1 MERVAEWPVGT
12 EVECPKCHRRG
23 LASVDRFTA
32 KGEEYWYRTVIHYER
47 VNGKRRVRRCT
58 IARATAADIARA
70 KALRGAA
77 PAAAPAAKLEVEE
90 RRVEGAKAEAPRA
103 EVLRPVAAL
112 ALPPEPKF
120 EKLAQLPPRLDNTVY
135 YLEKVLGSH
144 GAFKENPTPQNLSLL
159 KRRIEEVAERKGL
172 EGAEEALA
180 FVDYLAK
187 VLEAVQVLGA
197 TAPEAGRAVQRA
209 KGAANEALKR
219 FMGQL
224 VQRYALE
231 FAAPLEQRAK
241 ELEGRVRQLEEE
253 NARLRAELEALR
265 KVPTVRVSREDYAAA
280 WLAFRRKESLPKEVR
295 DRAYEVWDRVF
306 APGAKIVEVEG

>member
-1 MERVAEWPVGT
+1 MERVAEWPVGQ
-12 EVECPKCHRRG
+12 EVECPKCHERG

-58 IARATAADIARA
+58 IARATAADIARV

-77 PAAAPAAKLEVEE
+77 PAAAATAKLEVGTEAGE
-90 RRVEGAKAEAPRA
+90 AAKAEAPRE

-120 EKLAQLPPRLDNTVY
+120 ERLAQLPPRLDNTMH
-135 YLEKVLGSH
+135 YLVKVLGSH
-144 GAFKENPTPQNLSLL
+144 GAFKENPTPRNLSLL
-159 KRRIEEVAERKGL
+159 RERIEEVAERKGL

-180 FVDYLAK
+180 FVDYLAR
-187 VLEAVQVLGA
+187 VLEAAQVPGVPA
-197 TAPEAGRAVQRA
+197 FEAGRAVQRA

-231 FAAPLEQRAK
+231 FAAPLEAK
-241 ELEGRVRQLEEE
+241 ARELEARARRLEEE
-253 NARLRAELEALR
+253 NAKLRAELEALR
-265 KVPTVRVSREDYAAA
+265 KVPVVRVSKEDYAAA
-280 WLAFRRKESLPKEVR
+280 WLAFRRKESLPEGVR
-295 DRAYEVWDRVF
+295 RRAREVWDQVF
-306 APGAKIVEVEG
+306 APGAKIVSVEG

>member
-1 MERVAEWPVGT
+1 MERVAEWPIGQ
-12 EVECPKCHRRG
+12 EVECPKCRKRG

-47 VNGKRRVRRCT
+47 ADGKRRVRRCT
-58 IARATAADIARA
+58 IARATAADIARV

-90 RRVEGAKAEAPRA
+90 GARTEVPRAEGGA
-103 EVLRPVAAL
+103 EVLRPVERL
-112 ALPPEPKF
+112 ALPPTPKF
-120 EKLAQLPPRLDNTVY
+120 ERLAQLPPRLDNTVY

-159 KRRIEEVAERKGL
+159 KKRIEEVAERKGL

-187 VLEAVQVLGA
+187 VLEAVQVPGAVAEEAQRVLGK
-197 TAPEAGRAVQRA
+197 A

-241 ELEGRVRQLEEE
+241 ELEARVRQLEEE

-265 KVPTVRVSREDYAAA
+265 KVPTVRVSRGDYAAA

>member
-1 MERVAEWPVGT
+1 MAEWPVGQ
-12 EVECPKCHRRG
+12 EVECPKGHRRG

-32 KGEEYWYRTVIHYER
+32 KGEEYWYRTVIHYEKR
-47 VNGKRRVRRCT
+47 DGKRRVRRCT

-77 PAAAPAAKLEVEE
+77 PAAAATAKLEVEE
-90 RRVEGAKAEAPRA
+90 GARAEVPRA
-103 EVLRPVAAL
+103 EVGVEALRPVAAL
-112 ALPPEPKF
+112 ALPPEPKL
-120 EKLAQLPPRLDNTVY
+120 ERLAQLPPRLDNTLY
-135 YLEKVLGSH
+135 YLGKVFGSY
-144 GAFKENPTPQNLSLL
+144 GAFKENPTPRNLSLL
-159 KRRIEEVAERKGL
+159 RERIEEVAERKGL

-187 VLEAVQVLGA
+187 VLEAVQVPGA
-197 TAPEAGRAVQRA
+197 PAFEAGRAVQRA

-241 ELEGRVRQLEEE
+241 ELEARARQLEEE
-253 NARLRAELEALR
+253 NAKLRAELEALR
-265 KVPTVRVSREDYAAA
+265 KVPTVRVSREDYAAMYE
-280 WLAFRRKESLPKEVR
+280 AFRRKKSLPKEVR
-295 DRAYEVWDRVF
+295 DRAYKAWDRVF